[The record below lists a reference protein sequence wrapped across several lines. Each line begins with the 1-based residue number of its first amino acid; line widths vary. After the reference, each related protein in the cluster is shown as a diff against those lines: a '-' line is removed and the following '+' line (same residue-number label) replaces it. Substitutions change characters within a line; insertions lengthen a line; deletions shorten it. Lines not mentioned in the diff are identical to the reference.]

1 MIKPSIGRVVLFHPS
16 KKSELVYDAHICS
29 VHNDALINV
38 GGFDNNGNAYGATSV
53 ALLQEGDEAP
63 NFGAYATWMPY
74 QIDQSAKTEALKKQ
88 MKEFI
93 APPDDEMKPVP
104 GMVPGILGSSGVVIA
119 EDSVERITI
128 GPSELDDLM
137 AGSVAPGMAVPSED
151 GTETKE

>member
-16 KKSELVYDAHICS
+16 KKSELVYDAHICF

-74 QIDQSAKTEALKKQ
+74 PHIK
-88 MKEFI
+88 F
-93 APPDDEMKPVP
+93 P
-104 GMVPGILGSSGVVIA
+104 
-119 EDSVERITI
+119 
-128 GPSELDDLM
+128 
-137 AGSVAPGMAVPSED
+137 
-151 GTETKE
+151 